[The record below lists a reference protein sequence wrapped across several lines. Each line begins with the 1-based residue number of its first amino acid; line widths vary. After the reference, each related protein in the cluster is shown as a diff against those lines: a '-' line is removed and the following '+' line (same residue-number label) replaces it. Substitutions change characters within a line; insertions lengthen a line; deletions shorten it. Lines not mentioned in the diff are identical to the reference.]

1 MENQEKIQQMHFLEQ
16 NLQAILMQ
24 KQAFQMELSEIDLS
38 LKEIANSGED
48 IYKIIGQLMLKV
60 QKNKIIEELNSKQS
74 LVKSRIKN
82 LEKQEENLSEQS
94 KKIREEILKSNKK

>member
-1 MENQEKIQQMHFLEQ
+1 MHFLEQ